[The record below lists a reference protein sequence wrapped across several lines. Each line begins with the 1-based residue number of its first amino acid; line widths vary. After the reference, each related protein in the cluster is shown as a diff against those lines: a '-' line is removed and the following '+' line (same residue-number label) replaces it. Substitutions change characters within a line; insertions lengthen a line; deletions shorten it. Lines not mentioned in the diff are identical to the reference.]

1 MAIIAY
7 DIDIGSN
14 HYEEAFQPP
23 VDPYKSCSA
32 VRRQALRHMDG
43 VGVVRLE
50 LGIRLKQG

>member
-32 VRRQALRHMDG
+32 VRSQALRHMDG